1 MEITHAS
8 LQTVAPQGNVIFDNT
23 VIKGSGCISHREGSG
38 LIKVKGA
45 TCGGN
50 CRARFKASFGG
61 NIAVP
66 TGQTAGVISVALT
79 LDGEAIA
86 ETVMTVTPAAV
97 EEFFNVGSEIYIDV
111 PSGTSDT
118 IGVTNIST
126 IPIKV
131 TAANLIVERVA

>member
-1 MEITHAS
+1 MEITYSS
-8 LQTVAPQGNVIFDNT
+8 LQTVAPQGYVIFDNT

-66 TGQTAGVISVALT
+66 TGQTAGAISVALT

-111 PSGTSDT
+111 PSGTSYT

-126 IPIKV
+126 IPIEV

>member
-1 MEITHAS
+1 MEITYSS

-66 TGQTAGVISVALT
+66 TGQTAGAISVALT
-79 LDGEAIA
+79 
-86 ETVMTVTPAAV
+86 
-97 EEFFNVGSEIYIDV
+97 
-111 PSGTSDT
+111 
-118 IGVTNIST
+118 
-126 IPIKV
+126 
-131 TAANLIVERVA
+131 

>member
-111 PSGTSDT
+111 PSRTSDT